1 MTFIAETAL
10 DVPGA
15 RFAGGEAS
23 FGDVFDAVRD
33 EMLFISNST
42 AREEAWER
50 AIDDRIEQVRA
61 ATGIELDNPALQVDQ
76 ERRGFARRFEP
87 MPRDPQ
93 WRWKRFQHYAGEME
107 ARISE
112 LARQRPDAAEAL
124 RAHVPLEQDVRDLVQ
139 RTEERSGL
147 VTSSRSDV
155 VGKWGA
161 ILSGGFAGG
170 IRDPLMVLSLFA
182 GGGPGAARTV
192 GSRVLSVAL
201 KEAAVN
207 AGFEALNQPNVQA
220 WRKQNGLDHGFSRAA
235 ADVALAAVLG
245 GAVGTVF
252 QGASEAIGAGVRA
265 SRARAQFDAAQHAL
279 PEYSP
284 LARVDDLQFIDAANL
299 ARPVREMLPAE
310 ARGAVDAAE
319 LDEVTSSHALAGV
332 DAEAMDEL
340 AGKAA
345 AWAED
350 PESVSLVEDVREILR
365 ESSRP
370 ERPEG
375 TRPQSLSQFLVDQG
389 GIRSD
394 RTSGAAGS
402 GGDLEAAGVSR
413 IGVAGKGN
421 LVRINEGMTLDEA
434 RIRAAEAGYF
444 SEFGSPERA
453 IAQTTDDDLISL
465 LRDEAAGNRRFA
477 QGDAERVQAFAD
489 FDRAVS
495 RTEQQLDRTLA
506 DLDEAL
512 TDDMPV
518 DLKHRAAELMLEKD
532 MDGVDAIEQAKNAR
546 TGRVFSG
553 VTHINGSTVDPAMV
567 FANAGPDSLVIF
579 NGQISPAD
587 TFAFNNGQV
596 ALGGQGRLE
605 VFGCDTRAQA
615 MLRIPGPRATVTG
628 WPCSCTAFPN
638 WPSRGATR
646 CSRSSTRATPCGH
659 PISAAT
665 GSRRHRSVSATTAS
679 TI

>member
-279 PEYSP
+279 PDYSP

-532 MDGVDAIEQAKNAR
+532 MDGVDAIEQAIMEEHYGGLTPVRERAD
-546 TGRVFSG
+546 SG
-553 VTHINGSTVDPAMV
+553 EDLEVPFFDEA
-567 FANAGPDSLVIF
+567 
-579 NGQISPAD
+579 PAD
-587 TFAFNNGQV
+587 DFRAGEQRSTLSQYGEGPAGGRGGV
-596 ALGGQGRLE
+596 PGEVSPELRAARSDPPRPGAPEGGLDAPGSLIEDPDIDAALARLE
-605 VFGCDTRAQA
+605 AGELADNLPDGLIDLAAANRPGDLAAVVQA
-615 MLRIPGPRATVTG
+615 CRI
-628 WPCSCTAFPN
+628 
-638 WPSRGATR
+638 
-646 CSRSSTRATPCGH
+646 
-659 PISAAT
+659 
-665 GSRRHRSVSATTAS
+665 
-679 TI
+679 